1 MLFRS
6 IDEWA
11 PALVRAADLLSVAP
25 EELVPRGLAIAR
37 SDADPKRRGAALRAL
52 AARAPGDALPIAM
65 EAAGSEDPVEAEGAW
80 LVRAATGEDVSKRYR
95 DASFRLVRDLAGVSA
110 WATLR
115 PIAPRLLGSPD
126 ADIVN
131 ELLRV
136 GEHVDLAPSAIAEL
150 VTDVRPGVAA
160 TALAA
165 LERLRSSLV
174 EKAAILALNG
184 PAAKLAV
191 EMLAAT
197 GTADAVTPLLDYA
210 AREGGA
216 FRTADEEAAEAIRRI
231 QARLGPA
238 DAGRLSV
245 IGGGEVSMAAGGEVS
260 LPRPAEKVRS

>member
-6 IDEWA
+6 
-11 PALVRAADLLSVAP
+11 
-25 EELVPRGLAIAR
+25 
-37 SDADPKRRGAALRAL
+37 
-52 AARAPGDALPIAM
+52 
-65 EAAGSEDPVEAEGAW
+65 
-80 LVRAATGEDVSKRYR
+80 
-95 DASFRLVRDLAGVSA
+95 
-110 WATLR
+110 
-115 PIAPRLLGSPD
+115 
-126 ADIVN
+126 
-131 ELLRV
+131 
-136 GEHVDLAPSAIAEL
+136 DLAPSAIAEL